1 MGGFC
6 LGVELHWGGYTTNGA
21 TPPSYKL
28 KKETQIIFPIPV
40 CSGRQSRG
48 IPCCAWMLGGLA
60 KTWSGGFLFD
70 TLHTTQTLAARHISA
85 LHKSHSYYL

>member
-40 CSGRQSRG
+40 SSGRQNR
-48 IPCCAWMLGGLA
+48 
-60 KTWSGGFLFD
+60 
-70 TLHTTQTLAARHISA
+70 
-85 LHKSHSYYL
+85 